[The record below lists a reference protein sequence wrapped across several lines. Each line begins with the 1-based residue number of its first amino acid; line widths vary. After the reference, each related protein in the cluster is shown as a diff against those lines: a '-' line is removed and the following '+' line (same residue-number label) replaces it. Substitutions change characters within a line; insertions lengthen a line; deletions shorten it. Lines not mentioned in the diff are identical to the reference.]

1 MRGRSAVNFRAT
13 TLFACSAKV
22 VSSVRDRCDGIS
34 LASRAIAPAR
44 HVHASKWVLAPLY
57 FSIRESNVIQRRIV
71 FDSRGLLSIL
81 VEKFLAGAILGRT
94 TDYDRGHTHFGLGTW
109 LALYS
114 CRQDFS

>member
-1 MRGRSAVNFRAT
+1 MRGRWTVNFLAK
-13 TLFACSAKV
+13 TLFACTEKV
-22 VSSVRDRCDGIS
+22 VSPVRDLCDGIS

-44 HVHASKWVLAPLY
+44 HVHASKWVLAHLY

-71 FDSRGLLSIL
+71 FDSCEPLSIL
-81 VEKFLAGAILGRT
+81 VENFLAGAILGRT

-114 CRQDFS
+114 G